1 MIPLRGLIDRV
12 LLVAAIFAAACVP
25 SFIAQYRQRL
35 GGRLDQVLRDLA
47 PFQEIANRNHGG
59 DIRKLIAHHL
69 QSTDRTFRDEG
80 GAIQAMVESAARL
93 KASVEALNTDL
104 MHQMGYLATNL
115 DVDLA
120 QATWSNFV
128 PGFSFTP
135 EYALFAIVV
144 GVATWLVFLLGWIG
158 VGRLI
163 SSRGRGPSRAPMAA
177 RSSSGSPRSHG
188 GPPHR
193 TGR

>member
-1 MIPLRGLIDRV
+1 MFLLRGLLDRI
-12 LLVAAIFAAACVP
+12 LLVAAIFAAACLP

-69 QSTDRTFRDEG
+69 QSTDRTFHDEG
-80 GAIQAMVESAARL
+80 GAIQAMVDSAARL

-104 MHQMGYLATNL
+104 LHQLGYLATNL
-115 DVDLA
+115 DHDLA
-120 QATWSNFV
+120 RATWETFV

-135 EYALFAIVV
+135 EYALFAVVV
-144 GVATWLVFLLGWIG
+144 GAAIWLAFVLAWFGVA
-158 VGRLI
+158 RAI
-163 SSRGRGPSRAPMAA
+163 SFRGRGPSRAPMAV
-177 RSSSGSPRSHG
+177 RSSGGSTRSPG

-193 TGR
+193 TGT

>member
-1 MIPLRGLIDRV
+1 MFLLRGLLDRI
-12 LLVAAIFAAACVP
+12 LLVAAIFAAACLP

-59 DIRKLIAHHL
+59 DIRKLIQHHL
-69 QSTDRTFRDEG
+69 ASTDRTFHDEG
-80 GAIQAMVESAARL
+80 SAIQAMVDAAARL
-93 KASVEALNTDL
+93 KASVQALSGDL
-104 MHQMGYLATNL
+104 MHQLGYLATNL
-115 DVDLA
+115 DYDTA
-120 QATWSNFV
+120 RATWDTFV

-135 EYALFAIVV
+135 EYAIFAIVV
-144 GVATWLVFLLGWIG
+144 GMAIWLAFVLAWLA

-163 SSRGRGPSRAPMAA
+163 SRRARAPSIWPKVARASRGSSR
-177 RSSSGSPRSHG
+177 SPG

-193 TGR
+193 TGT